1 MPSTVFVSGATGFIA
16 AHTIAQ
22 LLVAGHRVR
31 GSVRNVNNADAL
43 VPIRALP
50 GGSERLE
57 SVEADLLAPNAFQG
71 QLDGCD
77 IVMHMA
83 SPYALAVADPQR
95 DLVDPAVRGTTAMLE
110 ACLNTPGI
118 RRVVL
123 TSSMA
128 AITDEPD
135 SGHVL
140 TEADWNVRSTLTR
153 NPYYLSKVM
162 AERAAWQFV
171 DERKPSWD
179 LVAINPF
186 LVIGPS
192 HTKALNTSN
201 KVIAD
206 LLSGVY
212 PAIVSLTWGVVDV
225 RDVADAHIRAMDA
238 PDARG
243 RYVCAAGTID
253 MRAMVTLLR
262 ESGYGGYRLPR
273 VGLDGTVGTMLAR
286 LAAYGQSAGVR
297 QYLRTHLGRVPR
309 FDTSKIRRDLA
320 MTFRPIAPTILD
332 AAADLVRWGHV
343 PPRRA

>member
-1 MPSTVFVSGATGFIA
+1 MSATVFVSGATGFIA

-22 LLVAGHRVR
+22 LLAAGHRVR
-31 GSVRNVNNADAL
+31 GSVRSVNKADVLAPL
-43 VPIRALP
+43 RALP
-50 GGSERLE
+50 GASERLE
-57 SVEADLLAPNAFQG
+57 LVEADLLAPEAFRG
-71 QLDGCD
+71 LLDGCD
-77 IVMHMA
+77 VAMHMA
-83 SPYALAVADPQR
+83 RPYTIDVADPQR

-110 ACLNTPGI
+110 ACLRTPGI

-135 SGHVL
+135 AGHVL

-171 DERKPSWD
+171 DDRTPPWD

-192 HTKALNTSN
+192 HVKTLNTSN

-206 LLSGVY
+206 LLNGVY
-212 PAIVSLTWGVVDV
+212 SAIVSLTWGVVDV

-253 MRAMVTLLR
+253 MRGMVALLR
-262 ESGYGGYRLPR
+262 RSGYEGYRLPR
-273 VGLDGTVGTMLAR
+273 LGLDGTLGTMMAR

-297 QYLRTHLGRVPR
+297 QYLRTHLGHVPR

-320 MTFRPIAPTILD
+320 MTFRPIDQTILET
-332 AAADLVRWGHV
+332 AADLVRWGHV
-343 PPRRA
+343 APRRA